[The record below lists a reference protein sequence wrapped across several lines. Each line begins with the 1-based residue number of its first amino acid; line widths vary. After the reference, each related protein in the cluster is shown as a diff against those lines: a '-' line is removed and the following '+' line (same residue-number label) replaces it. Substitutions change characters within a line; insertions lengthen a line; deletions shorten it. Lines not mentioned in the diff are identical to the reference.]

1 MTLRLKLI
9 TAPADEPVE
18 LVTEVKPHCRVEIND
33 DDALLL
39 IYMAAARE
47 WAEDFRRQSFITQTW
62 EIYFDTW
69 PTLPVELPRGPVQS
83 ITHIKY
89 TDVDGNESTF
99 SSDNYLLDVV
109 SEPARLTLKSTASWP
124 TVELRELNGVYVRYV
139 AGYGDAPTDV
149 PQSVRQAILLLT
161 GHLYENREQSVAEAL
176 RDIPFGVQALLRPRR
191 VLRF

>member
-69 PTLPVELPRGPVQS
+69 PTLPVELPRGTVQS

-99 SSDNYLLDVV
+99 SSDNYLLDAV

-139 AGYGDAPTDV
+139 AGYGDAPSDV